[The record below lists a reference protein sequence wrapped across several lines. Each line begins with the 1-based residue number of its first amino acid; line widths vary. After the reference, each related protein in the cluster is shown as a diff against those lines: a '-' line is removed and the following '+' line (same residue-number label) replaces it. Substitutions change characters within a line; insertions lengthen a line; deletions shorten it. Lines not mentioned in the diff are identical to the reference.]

1 MKATRPIVVDGVVYS
16 DWQISLSVS
25 QRLLPDGSDPISVAI
40 RAVPS
45 RVVED
50 GTIQTLDAAAFSIYR
65 GRIEEVVDDAERE
78 AFSEMSAAV
87 SKFLRA
93 KGV

>member
-1 MKATRPIVVDGVVYS
+1 MKATIPIVIDGVVYS

-25 QRLLPDGSDPISVAI
+25 QRLLTDGTDQLSVAV

-45 RVVED
+45 RVADD
-50 GTIQTLDAAAFSIYR
+50 GTVHTLDSAALSIYR
-65 GRIEEVVDDAERE
+65 AKEEEIADDAERE
-78 AFSEMSAAV
+78 AFASMRDTIA
-87 SKFLRA
+87 KFLRS